1 MKLKSPWSYSS
12 LSTFLQCPRRFDL
25 VRNKKVVKDQPTE
38 ATIWGSRVH
47 EALELRIKD
56 GTPMPPGLER
66 FESVAQELE
75 SWSDDWVTEEKF
87 GLTENLE
94 PTDFFGKDV
103 WCRGVLDVYTVKGK
117 RAFVADYKTGKMRPD
132 LSQLKLFAAAIFHK
146 YPHVD
151 RIKTAFIWLNHDSKT
166 IEDFTR
172 EDLGF
177 IWKYFLPQLRRL
189 EIAYE
194 KDVWPPN
201 PSPLCGWCPVGLTH
215 CEHWR
220 DRK

>member
-12 LSTFLQCPRRFDL
+12 LSAFLKCPRQFDL
-25 VRNKKVVKDQPTE
+25 VRNKKVVKDQGNE
-38 ATIWGSRVH
+38 ATVWGSRVH
-47 EALELRIKD
+47 DALEHRIKD
-56 GTPMPPGLER
+56 RTPMPAGLER

-75 SWSDDWVTEEKF
+75 SWSDDWITEEKF

-94 PTDFFGKDV
+94 PTDFFARDV
-103 WCRGVLDVYTVKGK
+103 WCRGVLDVYTVRGN

-132 LSQLKLFAAAIFHK
+132 MSQLKLFAAAIFHK
-146 YPHVD
+146 YQHVD
-151 RIKTAFIWLNHDSKT
+151 KIKTAFIWLNHDSKT
-166 IEDFTR
+166 VEDFTR
-172 EDLGF
+172 EDLSF

-201 PSPLCGWCPVGLTH
+201 PSPLCAWCPVGLTH

-220 DRK
+220 ERK